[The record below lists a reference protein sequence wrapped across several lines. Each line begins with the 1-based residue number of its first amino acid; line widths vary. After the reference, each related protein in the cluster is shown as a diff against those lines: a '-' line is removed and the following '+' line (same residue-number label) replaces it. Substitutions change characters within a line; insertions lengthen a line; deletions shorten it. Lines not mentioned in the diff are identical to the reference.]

1 MAEDTKAD
9 QTPETPETPENAEN
23 IENAETTEQQ
33 DNLPA
38 YGIDVEDSGTLK
50 KKIKITVPPERID
63 AKRDEMYGE
72 LSGQAQVPG
81 FRIGRAP
88 RRLLEKRFGKE
99 VANDVRNALVGDAL
113 GKAIE
118 ETDLKT
124 IGEPDLDL
132 ESIELP
138 DEGEMTFSI
147 EVEVMP
153 EFELP
158 KLDDIPVTKK
168 IVQIDDA
175 RVDEQVEQWRS
186 SQAHFEESEEP
197 ADDDDMVLASAKVSG
212 EGIDEPVERS
222 GLTLRVA
229 PGQVEG
235 LPLVELGDALK
246 GKKAGE
252 SAEVKVTAPDSHP
265 NEAWQG
271 KELTVEITVGTVRK
285 RQLPELNDEL
295 AQKAGFDSLDDLK
308 GYIRSSL
315 QAGAAQETQQAMR
328 QQIQEYLLENA
339 QFELPEGVVKRH
351 TASVLQRQYVDL
363 LYGGVPREKID
374 ENITRLQA
382 AAGEEAQRQL
392 KLQFILGKIADEK
405 DVQANEG
412 EVNARIAAM
421 AQQYNRRPE
430 RLRQELDAEGQLGQV
445 RSSIVEQKVLDEL
458 LANADITEAA
468 PDQEGE
474 KAEAGE
480 AKKAKK
486 ATKKKAA
493 KSKSTEPKA
502 DKEDQ
507 GQE

>member
-1 MAEDTKAD
+1 
-9 QTPETPETPENAEN
+9 
-23 IENAETTEQQ
+23 
-33 DNLPA
+33 
-38 YGIDVEDSGTLK
+38 
-50 KKIKITVPPERID
+50 
-63 AKRDEMYGE
+63 
-72 LSGQAQVPG
+72 
-81 FRIGRAP
+81 
-88 RRLLEKRFGKE
+88 
-99 VANDVRNALVGDAL
+99 
-113 GKAIE
+113 
-118 ETDLKT
+118 
-124 IGEPDLDL
+124 
-132 ESIELP
+132 
-138 DEGEMTFSI
+138 
-147 EVEVMP
+147 
-153 EFELP
+153 
-158 KLDDIPVTKK
+158 
-168 IVQIDDA
+168 
-175 RVDEQVEQWRS
+175 
-186 SQAHFEESEEP
+186 
-197 ADDDDMVLASAKVSG
+197 
-212 EGIDEPVERS
+212 
-222 GLTLRVA
+222 
-229 PGQVEG
+229 
-235 LPLVELGDALK
+235 
-246 GKKAGE
+246 
-252 SAEVKVTAPDSHP
+252 
-265 NEAWQG
+265 
-271 KELTVEITVGTVRK
+271 
-285 RQLPELNDEL
+285 
-295 AQKAGFDSLDDLK
+295 
-308 GYIRSSL
+308 
-315 QAGAAQETQQAMR
+315 MR

>member
-197 ADDDDMVLASAKVSG
+197 ADDDDMVLASAKV
-212 EGIDEPVERS
+212 
-222 GLTLRVA
+222 
-229 PGQVEG
+229 
-235 LPLVELGDALK
+235 
-246 GKKAGE
+246 
-252 SAEVKVTAPDSHP
+252 
-265 NEAWQG
+265 
-271 KELTVEITVGTVRK
+271 
-285 RQLPELNDEL
+285 
-295 AQKAGFDSLDDLK
+295 
-308 GYIRSSL
+308 
-315 QAGAAQETQQAMR
+315 
-328 QQIQEYLLENA
+328 
-339 QFELPEGVVKRH
+339 
-351 TASVLQRQYVDL
+351 
-363 LYGGVPREKID
+363 
-374 ENITRLQA
+374 
-382 AAGEEAQRQL
+382 
-392 KLQFILGKIADEK
+392 
-405 DVQANEG
+405 
-412 EVNARIAAM
+412 
-421 AQQYNRRPE
+421 
-430 RLRQELDAEGQLGQV
+430 
-445 RSSIVEQKVLDEL
+445 
-458 LANADITEAA
+458 
-468 PDQEGE
+468 
-474 KAEAGE
+474 
-480 AKKAKK
+480 
-486 ATKKKAA
+486 
-493 KSKSTEPKA
+493 
-502 DKEDQ
+502 
-507 GQE
+507 